1 VELTECGYLKVDER
15 LETTATGVFENLY
28 RIKVRRAK
36 KSPAP
41 VRGPGFFM
49 FGVSLMVQQVRRL
62 RIWC

>member
-15 LETTATGVFENLY
+15 LETTAPGVFENLY

-41 VRGPGFFM
+41 IKRAGLFTL
-49 FGVSLMVQQVRRL
+49 GVSLMVPQVWRL
-62 RIWC
+62 RIWR